1 VSHRLDPLLRP
12 RSIAVVGA
20 SEREHSVGRTTV
32 HNLLAGGFE
41 GTLYAVNPG
50 RETVLGQPC
59 FPSLAA
65 LPERVDHVVFCV
77 HDRHVEAALDETIQH
92 GAPAATIMSQL
103 ILEEDPGLADRIRA
117 RVAASDLLLCGPNGM
132 GFYNGRD
139 GVWLCGF
146 DTRENHVRGGNVTLI
161 SQSGAGMSGIVDC
174 EERLDFNLAVSS
186 GSEFTVDLADY
197 LDFAI
202 ECHAP
207 AAIGLFMET
216 ARNPSA
222 LVAALEKAAAH
233 AIPVVALKVGRT
245 TRSAR
250 LAQSHSGAVA
260 GEDAAFQAIFDHHGV
275 QRVSDMHEL
284 VASLMLFAQPA
295 ALPATGGLVTLHDSG
310 GERQLL
316 VDLADELGVPL
327 PELGSDSRKALAA
340 RLDPGLPAVNPLDG
354 WGAGGPDA
362 DDIMADC
369 LAILLQDEDA
379 AIGAVVHDRAP
390 HSGIYPDYLDYLR
403 HARKQSDKPLAL
415 VSNHQGSGTDPL
427 AVAATR
433 EGFPVIDGLRPF
445 LVAVRSVLAWND
457 WRQRGTPHFPQLPE
471 ATLKAAKAA
480 VSAETAL
487 DEEASLAVLRT
498 LGLPATECR
507 VVTGEAEAVDAAS
520 TWEGAVVLK
529 TAMPDLAHKSDA
541 QGVHLAVDSEAAV
554 RAAYRDLAQR
564 LGPRVL
570 VAPMAPD
577 GVELVLG
584 MVHDQ
589 QFGPLVLLGFG
600 GVGVEAL
607 QDTRLAVPPFDA
619 AQAHRLLQC
628 LRLRPLLDIARGRPA
643 PDLDAFADLAARFS
657 VAVHHL
663 GDALAEADLNPVIVH
678 GDGCCIVD
686 ALIIPAPK
694 PAAATQSPRRRKA
707 S

>member
-1 VSHRLDPLLRP
+1 
-12 RSIAVVGA
+12 
-20 SEREHSVGRTTV
+20 
-32 HNLLAGGFE
+32 
-41 GTLYAVNPG
+41 
-50 RETVLGQPC
+50 
-59 FPSLAA
+59 
-65 LPERVDHVVFCV
+65 
-77 HDRHVEAALDETIQH
+77 
-92 GAPAATIMSQL
+92 
-103 ILEEDPGLADRIRA
+103 
-117 RVAASDLLLCGPNGM
+117 M

-146 DTRENHVRGGNVTLI
+146 DTRENHVRGGTVTLI

-216 ARNPSA
+216 ARNPRA
-222 LVAALEKAAAH
+222 LVAAFEKAAAND
-233 AIPVVALKVGRT
+233 IPVVALKVGRT
-245 TRSAR
+245 KRSAR

-260 GEDAAFQAIFDHHGV
+260 GEDAAFQAIFDHFGV
-275 QRVSDMHEL
+275 QRVGDMHEL
-284 VASLMLFAQPA
+284 VASLMLFAQPV
-295 ALPATGGLVTLHDSG
+295 ALPSTGGLVTLHDSG

-327 PELGSDSRKALAA
+327 PELGPATRQALAA
-340 RLDPGLPAVNPLDG
+340 RLDAGLPAVNPLDG

-369 LAILLQDEDA
+369 LAILVRDDDA

-415 VSNHQGSGTDPL
+415 VSNHQGSGSDAL

-445 LVAVRSVLAWND
+445 LVAARNALAWRD
-457 WRQRGTPHFPQLPE
+457 WRARGTQSIPTLPE
-471 ATLKAAKAA
+471 AALMAAKSV
-480 VSAETAL
+480 VSDGVAL
-487 DEEASLAVLRT
+487 DEAASLGVLRP
-498 LGLPATECR
+498 LGLPATECCI
-507 VVTGEAEAVDAAS
+507 VTGEADAVEAAS
-520 TWEGAVVLK
+520 AWNGAVVLK
-529 TAMPDLAHKSDA
+529 TAMPDQAHKSEA
-541 QGVHLAVDSEAAV
+541 RGVHLALDSEAAV
-554 RAAYRDLAQR
+554 RQAYRDLAQR

-584 MVHDQ
+584 MVNDE

-600 GVGVEAL
+600 GVAMEAL
-607 QDTRLAVPPFDA
+607 KDTCLAVPPFDA
-619 AQAHRLLQC
+619 AQAHRLLDR
-628 LRLRPLLDIARGRPA
+628 LRLRPLLDVTRGRPA
-643 PDLDAFADLAARFS
+643 PDLGAFADLAARFS
-657 VAVHHL
+657 VAIHRL
-663 GDALAEADLNPVIVH
+663 GDRLAEVDLNPVIVH
-678 GDGCCIVD
+678 DEGCCIVD

-694 PAAATQSPRRRKA
+694 PAADTQSPRRRKA

>member
-1 VSHRLDPLLRP
+1 MHRLDPLLRP
-12 RSIAVVGA
+12 RSIAVIGA

-41 GTLYAVNPG
+41 GALYPINPG
-50 RETVLGQPC
+50 RDTVLGLPC
-59 FPSLAA
+59 FASLGD
-65 LPERVDHVVFCV
+65 LEEPVDHVVFCV
-77 HDRHVEAALDETIQH
+77 HDRHLEGALEDAIGH
-92 GAPAATIMSQL
+92 GARAATIMSQL
-103 ILEEDPGLADRIRA
+103 ILEDDPGLADRIREQ
-117 RVAASDLLLCGPNGM
+117 VQAANLLLCGPNGM
-132 GFYNGRD
+132 GFYNGKD
-139 GVWLCGF
+139 GIWLCGF

-174 EERLDFNLAVSS
+174 EERIDFNLAVSS

-197 LDFAI
+197 LDFAL

-216 ARNPSA
+216 ARNPAA
-222 LVAALEKAAAH
+222 LMAALEKAAANKV
-233 AIPVVALKVGRT
+233 PVVALKVGRT
-245 TRSAR
+245 ARSAR

-260 GEDAAFQAIFDHHGV
+260 GEDAAFQAIFDHFGV

-295 ALPATGGLVTLHDSG
+295 MVPASGGLVTLHDSG

-316 VDLADELGVPL
+316 VDLADELGVNL
-327 PELGSDSRKALAA
+327 PELGTTTRNALAS

-354 WGAGGPDA
+354 WGAGGPEADA
-362 DDIMADC
+362 IMADC
-369 LAILLQDEDA
+369 LALLLADDDA

-390 HSGIYPDYLDYLR
+390 HSGIYPDYLGYLR

-415 VSNHQGSGTDPL
+415 VSNHQGSGSDPL

-445 LVAVRSVLAWND
+445 LVAARNVLAWRD
-457 WRQRGTPHFPQLPE
+457 WRLRNEPSPPELPQARL
-471 ATLKAAKAA
+471 AA
-480 VSAETAL
+480 VKARLTGGHAL
-487 DEEASLAVLRT
+487 DEADSLDLLRS
-498 LGLPATECR
+498 LDLPASSCR
-507 VVTGEAEAVDAAS
+507 VVDTEQDAVDAAVAWDD
-520 TWEGAVVLK
+520 TVVLK
-529 TAMPDLAHKSDA
+529 TAMPNRAHKSEA
-541 QGVHLAVDSEAAV
+541 RGVHLALDSEAAV
-554 RAAYRDLAQR
+554 RKAYRDLAQR

-584 MVHDQ
+584 MVNDE

-600 GVGVEAL
+600 GVAMEAL
-607 QDTRLAVPPFDA
+607 KDTCLAVPPFDT
-619 AQAHRLLQC
+619 AQAHRLLDR
-628 LRLRPLLDIARGRPA
+628 LRLRPLLDVARGRPA
-643 PDLDAFADLAARFS
+643 PNLDAFADLAARFS

-663 GDALAEADLNPVIVH
+663 GDNLAEVDLNPVIVH

-694 PAAATQSPRRRKA
+694 PAADTQSPRRRKA